1 MLVAGVHML
10 FVRPNMVKHCS
21 SPPMLLLV
29 LKKDDYAISIAS
41 RMDQALAHEER
52 EQQREGKEGRL

>member
-1 MLVAGVHML
+1 
-10 FVRPNMVKHCS
+10 
-21 SPPMLLLV
+21 MLLLV